1 LKNFYFSEQKFV
13 ELRASAFNVA
23 NRHTI
28 GGNAGAIN
36 TNLDNATFGMI
47 TNPQTNN
54 PRSVQLGLKIVF

>member
-1 LKNFYFSEQKFV
+1 V
-13 ELRASAFNVA
+13 ELRGSAFNIA

-36 TNLDNATFGMI
+36 TNLDSGTFGMI

-54 PRSVQLGLKIVF
+54 PRSIQLGLKIVF